1 MKEIK
6 FYGRGGQGAVTAA
19 QILASAAFIEGK
31 YAQTFPQFGAE
42 RRGAPV
48 LAYVRI
54 DNEPINIR
62 SKVYQ
67 PDVVVVMDLNLL
79 KIANPFVGIKSQGAI
94 ILNGSALPSNL
105 PSFLNDRTVSLHLID
120 ASSLARQIYRE
131 TPIPIVNVIIVGSY
145 CRALGDVQLESINKV
160 IPDYFPHDRV
170 DLNRKA
176 ALLGY
181 ESLRGV
187 SWPN

>member
-1 MKEIK
+1 MREIK

-54 DNEPINIR
+54 DHEPINIR

-79 KIANPFVGIKSQGAI
+79 KMANPFTGIKPKGVV
-94 ILNGSALPSNL
+94 ILNGSALPSNFS
-105 PSFLNDRTVSLHLID
+105 SFLDDRSVQLHLID
-120 ASSLARQIYRE
+120 ASSLAQQIYRN
-131 TPIPIVNVIIVGSY
+131 TPIPIVNVIIIGSY
-145 CRALGDVQLESINKV
+145 CRALGDVGRESITHV
-160 IPDYFPHDRV
+160 RPDYFPQDKV

-176 ALLGY
+176 ARMGY
-181 ESLRGV
+181 ENLKGV
-187 SWPN
+187 SWPT